1 MQKCDHT
8 ATTLRLNVEFGKQ
21 VQPVKQSIRGIFW
34 LPRFAFTGFIFDET
48 SKHLF
53 AGQPRWLFQCII
65 FLADQGTM
73 E

>member
-1 MQKCDHT
+1 M
-8 ATTLRLNVEFGKQ
+8 RLNVEFGKQ

-53 AGQPRWLFQCII
+53 VGQPMVALSMYH
-65 FLADQGTM
+65 FLS
-73 E
+73 